1 MYYYF
6 LVQPVYFLLDS
17 IKSWPVQHKFIS
29 MYGNVLTHLHD
40 GEIFWFYAGSTSDKY
55 KIMFGPWNHSD
66 SSVTGF
72 RFQY

>member
-1 MYYYF
+1 
-6 LVQPVYFLLDS
+6 
-17 IKSWPVQHKFIS
+17 

-40 GEIFWFYAGSTSDKY
+40 SEIFWFYADSTSDKY
-55 KIMFGPWNHSD
+55 KIMFGLWNHSD